1 MMCAGADLMDKKRA
15 AHEFNEIL
23 LQAIEKGCAGD
34 YNLCAAIVEAFRRH
48 KGDDS
53 ANKMR
58 RVLWEMIQ
66 EHKT

>member
-1 MMCAGADLMDKKRA
+1 MRDKHQA

-23 LQAIEKGCAGD
+23 MQAIEKGCAGD
-34 YNLCAAIVEAFRRH
+34 YNLCAAIVEAFRQH
-48 KGDDS
+48 KGDES
-53 ANKMR
+53 ARKVR

>member
-1 MMCAGADLMDKKRA
+1 MRDKRQA

-34 YNLCAAIVEAFRRH
+34 YNLCIAIVEAFRQH
-48 KGDDS
+48 KGDGA
-53 ANKMR
+53 ANKVR